1 MNLEDIKIGSKFNG
15 VEVYPITLLY
25 TLTNRRHND
34 HLDST
39 NVLVV
44 PFQRSSFHTLSLDNR
59 NWYTSSS
66 SPALERRDIPI
77 KRTTSVH
84 FIFNDI
90 FNELEKNPVV
100 SEFSH
105 SNLNKAMFSIQCL
118 GKTPYLFKD
127 HNSIRVVSLEDITLY
142 VKGDR
147 DIHYAIANND
157 AMVYHLKEVVKIL
170 TSLEKEV
177 NDLNTMGYRE

>member
-39 NVLVV
+39 NTLIV
-44 PFQRSSFHTLSLDNR
+44 PFQRNSFTTLSLDNR
-59 NWYTSSS
+59 NWYASSS
-66 SPALERRDIPI
+66 SPALEIRDIPI
-77 KRTTSVH
+77 KRTTSVP
-84 FIFNDI
+84 FIFQDI
-90 FNELEKNPVV
+90 FDELEKNPVV

-105 SNLNKAMFSIQCL
+105 SNLNKAMMSISYL
-118 GKTPYLFKD
+118 GKTPYIFKD

-142 VKGDR
+142 IKGDR
-147 DIHYAIANND
+147 HIHYAIANND
-157 AMVYHLKEVVKIL
+157 AMVYHLKEVAKVL
-170 TSLEKEV
+170 TSLEQEI